1 LTVNLWYFCIRKFRD
16 FGENRAREPNE
27 RNEVNAKS
35 SMVRPSSR
43 RQLML
48 NVVGVTMLVLG
59 LSIASIVLVTGAGR
73 SKTQGATGAAGDWQ
87 DSSLSIEDSKASSRD
102 VEMYNG
108 KLGMLALKL
117 SDAFKQPE
125 SLAMIIATTSSLFA
139 LGCFFV
145 SRRLYSDPPPEDD
158 DLLP

>member
-1 LTVNLWYFCIRKFRD
+1 
-16 FGENRAREPNE
+16 
-27 RNEVNAKS
+27 
-35 SMVRPSSR
+35 
-43 RQLML
+43 ML

-59 LSIASIVLVTGAGR
+59 LSMASIVLVTGAR

-87 DSSLSIEDSKASSRD
+87 DGSLSIVDSKASSRD

-108 KLGMLALKL
+108 KLGMLALRL

-145 SRRLYSDPPPEDD
+145 SRRLYSAHPPEDD

>member
-1 LTVNLWYFCIRKFRD
+1 
-16 FGENRAREPNE
+16 
-27 RNEVNAKS
+27 
-35 SMVRPSSR
+35 
-43 RQLML
+43 ML
-48 NVVGVTMLVLG
+48 NVVGVTVLVLG

-73 SKTQGATGAAGDWQ
+73 SKTQGATGAASDWQ
-87 DSSLSIEDSKASSRD
+87 DGSLSIVDSKASSRD
-102 VEMYNG
+102 MEMYNG
-108 KLGMLALKL
+108 KLGMLALRL

-145 SRRLYSDPPPEDD
+145 SHRLYSAHPPEDD

>member
-1 LTVNLWYFCIRKFRD
+1 
-16 FGENRAREPNE
+16 
-27 RNEVNAKS
+27 
-35 SMVRPSSR
+35 
-43 RQLML
+43 ML

-87 DSSLSIEDSKASSRD
+87 DSSL
-102 VEMYNG
+102 
-108 KLGMLALKL
+108 
-117 SDAFKQPE
+117 
-125 SLAMIIATTSSLFA
+125 FA